1 MKKFFNKVIIAAAMC
16 CAVSNVQAQEE
27 VQFVTTTGNPADV
40 EFSSDLLAK
49 KYNYG
54 HEIEK
59 KGFHKDVTVAYVG
72 NDTVPTILRSANTEG
87 PAFGLYG
94 VGQYYRG
101 NTSIGG
107 GLQLTYLGR
116 SAIGFGVQFS
126 LSNGYPDK
134 TSANQSQFVQLDA
147 NVRLYW
153 QALRLANN
161 HFKLC
166 PFIGLGYRKTKFKDE
181 SWGASYTTVE
191 ETEDS
196 WIYTTTTR
204 NDEMRT
210 DPHTINYEAGVRV
223 EWAIQRYS
231 AIHLFAEASCGP
243 AQNFTFAKQWGV
255 RFWGQIGFSV
265 LLKRDNKYNPEA
277 TKALGY
283 TVDEVRSFR

>member
-1 MKKFFNKVIIAAAMC
+1 MRNKFFATIAIAAC
-16 CAVSNVQAQEE
+16 CAVVNHVNAQEVE
-27 VQFVTTTGNPADV
+27 VIKTNNPADV
-40 EFSSDLLAK
+40 EFSGSLQAA

-59 KGFHKDVTVAYVG
+59 KGLHKDVTEAYVG
-72 NDTVPTILRSANTEG
+72 NDSEPTILRSANNEG
-87 PAFGLYG
+87 FELGAFG
-94 VGQYYRG
+94 VAQYFRG
-101 NTSIGG
+101 NTSFGG
-107 GLQLTYLGR
+107 GLQLAYLGR

-181 SWGASYTTVE
+181 SWGGSSYTTVE

-210 DPHTINYEAGVRV
+210 DPHTINYEAGLRV

-243 AQNFTFAKQWGV
+243 AQNFTFDRQWGV
-255 RFWGQIGFSV
+255 RFWGQIGFNV
-265 LLKRDNKYNPEA
+265 LLKRDREYNHEA
-277 TKALGY
+277 IDALGY